1 VPLAVD
7 DHAEGDDA
15 FQEGGGASKAA
26 TSQHKGGVLD
36 QQLALINQHNGD
48 SQRMLADTKE
58 LYASAEARANTLIK
72 REEDLTTRVR
82 TIDERSQA
90 SEQLEE
96 RLLER
101 EELDDLNL
109 NRELE
114 GLATSESI
122 LEHREAALEVEQK
135 ALEDA
140 HVTVFSH

>member
-1 VPLAVD
+1 
-7 DHAEGDDA
+7 
-15 FQEGGGASKAA
+15 
-26 TSQHKGGVLD
+26 LD

-58 LYASAEARANTLIK
+58 LYASAEAHANTLIK

-82 TIDERSQA
+82 TIDERSQS

-109 NRELE
+109 NHELE

-140 HVTVFSH
+140 RVTVFFR

>member
-1 VPLAVD
+1 L
-7 DHAEGDDA
+7 ETCIYL
-15 FQEGGGASKAA
+15 SKP
-26 TSQHKGGVLD
+26 
-36 QQLALINQHNGD
+36 
-48 SQRMLADTKE
+48 
-58 LYASAEARANTLIK
+58 
-72 REEDLTTRVR
+72 
-82 TIDERSQA
+82 
-90 SEQLEE
+90 EE

-140 HVTVFSH
+140 HGLLSLAHR